1 MGRGHRLQVQRLQGQ
16 RLRGR
21 HVVLLAGLLAI
32 GMTDTLA
39 ATQQSPAMQAYDRL
53 SAARDQA
60 EAVRKDGKD
69 TPASRQQAETIL
81 LKALSDT
88 SSPEIT
94 SLADGNRYLRF
105 RSYNI
110 RDDLFS
116 LYVDEG
122 DKAKALDMMAANVA
136 QDPQPIDTVFRSDK
150 AKALL
155 KDEPR
160 YKDMLAHMDATAR
173 LWHAK
178 TIATPYTPQLS
189 EAERIAGLS
198 LFWSEA
204 KYNFAHFNNVPQL
217 DWDQAYLDFL
227 PQVIAASD
235 TRSYYEVLMRFAPL
249 LRDGHTNIYPP
260 EALEDNFYAR
270 PPLRTALI
278 GGKVLV
284 TFVGSAQLEKQDI
297 HVGDEITSI
306 DGVEVKQYA
315 HEHVEPYESSST
327 AQDRDVRKYTYGLLA
342 GDKDKPVALGLD
354 DGHGHRRTVTI
365 ARNNYP
371 DRHGPP
377 AFKFRMLPGDVA
389 YLAIDHF
396 ESEAS
401 SKALED
407 HLPQI
412 MQAKALILD
421 MRHNGGG
428 SDSYGFKILT
438 HLTEAPIP
446 SAAAYEQSVSAVARA
461 NGSLG
466 LEWTALDGSAATYP
480 HETKPIFRGPVAVLI
495 GAETFSAGED
505 FVMSFDILK
514 RGILVGQQTGGST
527 GMPMSFALPGG
538 GSARICVKWDR
549 YPDGRELVG
558 RGITPT
564 IALAPSVA
572 DIRQGKDPV
581 LERARRELLKS
592 RP

>member
-1 MGRGHRLQVQRLQGQ
+1 MGRGHGM
-16 RLRGR
+16 
-21 HVVLLAGLLAI
+21 VVLAGLLAI
-32 GMTDTLA
+32 GMTNALA
-39 ATQQSPAMQAYDRL
+39 AETQSPAMQAYDRL
-53 SAARDQA
+53 SAAREQA

-69 TPASRQQAETIL
+69 TPASRQQAEAIL
-81 LKALSDT
+81 LKALGDT
-88 SSPEIT
+88 YSPEIT
-94 SLADGNRYLRF
+94 SLADGSGALRF

-110 RDDLFS
+110 RDDLFL

-122 DKAKALDMMAANVA
+122 EKAKALDMMAANVA
-136 QDPQPIDTVFRSDK
+136 QAPIPADNIFRSDK

-155 KDEPR
+155 KDESR
-160 YKDMLAHMDATAR
+160 YKDMLSHMDATGR

-178 TIATPYTPQLS
+178 TIAVPYKPQLS

-249 LRDGHTNIYPP
+249 LHDGHTNIDPP
-260 EALEDNFYAR
+260 KELQDSFYAR

-284 TFVGSAQLEKQDI
+284 TFVGSALLDKQGI
-297 HVGDEITSI
+297 HAGDEIASI

-327 AQDRDVRKYTYGLLA
+327 PQDMDVRKYTYSLLG
-342 GDKDKPVALGLD
+342 GDKDKPVELGLD
-354 DGHGHRRTVTI
+354 DGHGHRRTVTV
-365 ARNNYP
+365 ARSNYP

-377 AFKFRMLPGDVA
+377 QFEFRMLPGGVA

-401 SKALED
+401 SKAFED

-421 MRHNGGG
+421 MRQNGGG

-438 HLTEAPIP
+438 HLTDAPIP
-446 SAAAYEQSVSAVARA
+446 SAAAYEQSVSAVSRA
-461 NGSLG
+461 NGGLG
-466 LEWTALDGSAATYP
+466 LEWVPLDGSGEAYP
-480 HETKPIFRGPVAVLI
+480 HETKSIFRGPVALLI
-495 GAETFSAGED
+495 GAQTFSAGED
-505 FVMSFDILK
+505 FVMSFDTLK
-514 RGILVGQQTGGST
+514 RGILVGQPTGGST
-527 GMPMSFALPGG
+527 GMPMSFMLPGG
-538 GSARICVKWDR
+538 GWARICVKWDR
-549 YPDGRELVG
+549 YPDGREFVG

-572 DIRQGKDPV
+572 DVRAGKDPV
-581 LERARRELLKS
+581 LERARRELVKS
-592 RP
+592 LP

>member
-1 MGRGHRLQVQRLQGQ
+1 
-16 RLRGR
+16 
-21 HVVLLAGLLAI
+21 VVLAGLLAI
-32 GMTDTLA
+32 GMTNALA
-39 ATQQSPAMQAYDRL
+39 AEQKSPAMQAYDRL
-53 SAARDQA
+53 SAARYQA
-60 EAVRKDGKD
+60 LVVRKDGKD
-69 TPASRQQAETIL
+69 TPASRQQAEAIL
-81 LKALSDT
+81 LKALGDT
-88 SSPEIT
+88 RSAEIA
-94 SLADGNRYLRF
+94 SLADGSRVLRF

-110 RDDLFS
+110 RDDLFL

-122 DKAKALDMMAANVA
+122 DRAKALDMMAANVA
-136 QDPQPIDTVFRSDK
+136 QNPVPLDEIFRSDK

-160 YKDMLAHMDATAR
+160 YKEMLLRMDSTAR
-173 LWHAK
+173 LWQAK
-178 TIATPYTPQLS
+178 AITVPYRPQLS

-249 LRDGHTNIYPP
+249 LHDGHTNIDPP
-260 EALEDNFYAR
+260 KELRDSFHAR
-270 PPLRTALI
+270 PPLYTALI

-284 TFVGSAQLEKQDI
+284 TFVGSTLLEKQGI
-297 HVGDEITSI
+297 RVGDEITSI
-306 DGVEVKQYA
+306 DGIEVKQYA

-327 AQDRDVRKYTYGLLA
+327 AQDMDVRKYSYHLLA

-354 DGHGHRRTVTI
+354 DGRGHRRTMTV
-365 ARNNYP
+365 ARKDYP

-377 AFKFRMLPGDVA
+377 EFEFRMLPGGIA

-396 ESEAS
+396 ETQAS
-401 SKALED
+401 SKAFED

-421 MRHNGGG
+421 VRQNGGG
-428 SDSYGFKILT
+428 SDSYGFQILT
-438 HLTEAPIP
+438 HLTAAPIP
-446 SAAAYEQSVSAVARA
+446 SAAAYEQSTSAVARA
-461 NGSLG
+461 NGELS
-466 LEWTALDGSAATYP
+466 LEWVALDDSARTLS
-480 HETKPIFRGPVAVLI
+480 HETTPIFRGPVAVLI

-514 RGILVGQQTGGST
+514 RGILVGQPTGGST
-527 GMPMSFALPGG
+527 GKPMSFALPGG

-558 RGITPT
+558 HGIAPT
-564 IALAPSVA
+564 IALVPSVA
-572 DIRQGKDPV
+572 DIRAGKDPV
-581 LERARRELLKS
+581 LERARRELVKQL
-592 RP
+592 P

>member
-1 MGRGHRLQVQRLQGQ
+1 MGRGHRL
-16 RLRGR
+16 
-21 HVVLLAGLLAI
+21 VVLVGLLAI
-32 GMTDTLA
+32 GMANALA

-60 EAVRKDGKD
+60 RAVRKDGKD
-69 TPASRQQAETIL
+69 TLASRQQAEAIL
-81 LKALSDT
+81 LKALGDT
-88 SSPEIT
+88 YSPEIS
-94 SLADGNRYLRF
+94 SLADGNRYLRL

-110 RDDLFS
+110 RDDLFL

-122 DKAKALDMMAANVA
+122 DKARALDMMAGNVA
-136 QDPQPIDTVFRSDK
+136 QDPAPLDVIFRSDK

-160 YKDMLAHMDATAR
+160 YKDMLLRMDATAR
-173 LWHAK
+173 LWHAR
-178 TIATPYTPQLS
+178 TIATPYKPQLG

-235 TRSYYEVLMRFAPL
+235 THSYYEVLMRFAPL
-249 LRDGHTNIYPP
+249 LHDGHTNIDPP
-260 EALEDNFYAR
+260 KELQGRFFAR

-278 GGKVLV
+278 GDKVLV
-284 TFVGSAQLEKQDI
+284 TYVGSALLEKQNI
-297 HVGDEITSI
+297 RIGDEITSI
-306 DGVEVKQYA
+306 DGTEVRRYA
-315 HEHVEPYESSST
+315 HEHVEPYASSST
-327 AQDRDVRKYTYGLLA
+327 TQDMDVRKYNYKLLA
-342 GDKDKPVALGLD
+342 GDKDKAVTLGLD
-354 DGHGHRRTVTI
+354 DGHNHRRTVTI
-365 ARNNYP
+365 ARNDYP
-371 DRHGPP
+371 DRHDPP
-377 AFKFRMLPGDVA
+377 EFEFRMLSGGVA

-401 SKALED
+401 SKAFED

-421 MRHNGGG
+421 VRHNGGG

-438 HLTEAPIP
+438 HLTDAPIP
-446 SAAAYEQSVSAVARA
+446 SAAQYELSVSPMSRA
-461 NGSLG
+461 NGDLE
-466 LEWTALDGSAATYP
+466 LEWRPVDGSAATYQ
-480 HETKPIFRGPVAVLI
+480 HQATPIFRGPVALLI

-558 RGITPT
+558 RGIAPT

>member
-1 MGRGHRLQVQRLQGQ
+1 MGRGHRL
-16 RLRGR
+16 
-21 HVVLLAGLLAI
+21 VVLAGLLAM
-32 GMTDTLA
+32 GMTNASA
-39 ATQQSPAMQAYDRL
+39 ATQQSPATQAYDRL

-69 TPASRQQAETIL
+69 TPASRQQAEAIW
-81 LKALSDT
+81 LKALGET
-88 SSPEIT
+88 YSPEIS
-94 SLADGNRYLRF
+94 SLAEGNRYLRF

-136 QDPQPIDTVFRSDK
+136 QDPEPIDVVFRSDK

-160 YKDMLAHMDATAR
+160 YKDMLLRMDATAR
-173 LWHAK
+173 LWQSK
-178 TIATPYTPQLS
+178 TIATPYKPQLS

-235 TRSYYEVLMRFAPL
+235 TQSYYEVLMRFAPL
-249 LRDGHTNIYPP
+249 LHDGHTNIDPP
-260 EALEDNFYAR
+260 KELQGSFFAR
-270 PPLRTALI
+270 PPLRTAWI
-278 GGKVLV
+278 GDKVLV
-284 TFVGSAQLEKQDI
+284 TFVGSALLDKQGI
-297 HVGDEITSI
+297 RVGDEITSI
-306 DGVEVKQYA
+306 DGIEVRRYA
-315 HEHVEPYESSST
+315 HEHVEPYASSST
-327 AQDRDVRKYTYGLLA
+327 TQDMDVRRYNYQLLA
-342 GDKDKPVALGLD
+342 GDKDKPVTLGLD

-371 DRHGPP
+371 DRHGRPE
-377 AFKFRMLPGDVA
+377 FEFRMLPGGVA

-401 SKALED
+401 SKAFED

-412 MQAKALILD
+412 MQARALILD
-421 MRHNGGG
+421 LRHNGGG

-446 SAAAYEQSVSAVARA
+446 SAAAYEQSVDAVARA

-466 LEWTALDGSAATYP
+466 LEWVAIDGSAATYP
-480 HETKPIFRGPVAVLI
+480 HQTTPIFRGPVAVLI

-505 FVMSFDILK
+505 FVMSFDMLK
-514 RGILVGQQTGGST
+514 RGILVGQPTGGST

-558 RGITPT
+558 RGIAPA

-572 DIRQGKDPV
+572 DIRAGKDPV
-581 LERARRELLKS
+581 LERARRELVKS
-592 RP
+592 FP

>member
-1 MGRGHRLQVQRLQGQ
+1 MGRGHRLRGQ
-16 RLRGR
+16 RL
-21 HVVLLAGLLAI
+21 VVLAGLLAI
-32 GMTDTLA
+32 GMTNALA

-69 TPASRQQAETIL
+69 TPASRQQAEAIL
-81 LKALSDT
+81 LKALGDT
-88 SSPEIT
+88 YSPEIS

-122 DKAKALDMMAANVA
+122 DKTKALDMMAANIA
-136 QDPQPIDTVFRSDK
+136 QDPQPIDVVFRSDK

-155 KDEPR
+155 KDELR

-178 TIATPYTPQLS
+178 TIATPYKPQLS

-227 PQVIAASD
+227 PQVIAATD

-249 LRDGHTNIYPP
+249 LHDGHTNIDPP
-260 EALEDNFYAR
+260 KELQGSFLAR
-270 PPLRTALI
+270 PPLRTAWI
-278 GGKVLV
+278 GDKVLV
-284 TFVGSAQLEKQDI
+284 TFVGSVLLEKQGI

-306 DGVEVKQYA
+306 DGVEVKRYA
-315 HEHVEPYESSST
+315 HEHVEPYASSST
-327 AQDRDVRKYTYGLLA
+327 TQDMDVRKYDYQLLA
-342 GDKDKPVALGLD
+342 GDKDKPVTLGLD
-354 DGHGHRRTVTI
+354 DGHGHRRAVTI

-377 AFKFRMLPGDVA
+377 EFEFRMLPGGVA

-401 SKALED
+401 SKAFED

-421 MRHNGGG
+421 VRHNGGG

-438 HLTEAPIP
+438 HLTDAPIP
-446 SAAAYEQSVSAVARA
+446 SAAAYQQTVDAVLRA
-461 NGSLG
+461 NSDGLG
-466 LEWTALDGSAATYP
+466 LEWVPVDGSAATYP
-480 HETKPIFRGPVAVLI
+480 HQTTPIFRGPVAVLT

-505 FVMSFDILK
+505 FVMSFDMLK
-514 RGILVGQQTGGST
+514 RGMLVGQTTGGST

-558 RGITPT
+558 HGIAPT

-572 DIRQGKDPV
+572 DIRAGKDPV
-581 LERARRELLKS
+581 LERARRELVKS
-592 RP
+592 LP